1 MKPTFKNHE
10 RPLLTVMLQQRTP
23 DEMIDAIKK
32 SIAIGADAFG
42 IQFESLSAEYRNK
55 ETYKKL
61 FSSTEGRP
69 IYVTNYRHGSN
80 EGKTDDKLGDELV
93 ELIECGATLADIM
106 GDMFCPHPEEMTD
119 DAQAIEKQKALI
131 ERIHKAGGEVLM
143 SSHVLKFIPSER
155 VIEIA
160 KAQQERGADI
170 VKIVTSAD
178 DDIQQGENLKIA
190 AMLKQKLDIPYL
202 YLAGGNCKVLRRVG
216 PMLGVCMW
224 LCVYEHHE
232 HSTKSQPLLKN
243 AKAIWDHF
251 YE

>member
-1 MKPTFKNHE
+1 
-10 RPLLTVMLQQRTP
+10 MLQQRTP
-23 DEMIDAIKK
+23 EEMIDAIKK
-32 SIAIGADAFG
+32 SIALGADAFG
-42 IQFESLSAEYRNK
+42 IQFESLSAEYRNP

-69 IYVTNYRHGSN
+69 IYVTNYRHNTN
-80 EGKTDDKLGDELV
+80 EGKSDDQLADELV

-119 DAQAIEKQKALI
+119 DAKAIEKQKALV

-143 SSHVLKFIPSER
+143 SSHVLKYIPSER

-170 VKIVTSAD
+170 VKIVTGAD

-190 AMLKQKLDIPYL
+190 AMLKQELEVPYL

-232 HSTKSQPLLKN
+232 HSTKAQPTLKK
-243 AKAIWDHF
+243 AKAIWDNF
-251 YE
+251 NDN